1 MNILTGDIL
10 DLVSESGGILVHQV
24 NCRRTA
30 GAGLALQ
37 IRRRWP
43 EWYHA
48 YRCTIPQLGRAWVF
62 RAAPYVW
69 IASLYAQ
76 RDIGRNVPQTD
87 YTALRGCLGRLDGQL
102 VEMDMA
108 ADLLLFPWR
117 IGCGLAGGNW
127 MIVQPMV
134 EAAFPDAN
142 WVRLPE
148 EVDA

>member
-1 MNILTGDIL
+1 MNTIIGDIL
-10 DLVSESGGILVHQV
+10 DVVSESGGVLAHQV

-43 EWYHA
+43 VWWRRYRDRPALLGGAHIAEVEA
-48 YRCTIPQLGRAWVF
+48 YIWV
-62 RAAPYVW
+62 AD
-69 IASLYAQ
+69 LYAQ

-87 YTALRGCLGRLDGQL
+87 YAALRECLARLGERVD
-102 VEMDMA
+102 ERRIDR
-108 ADLLLFPWR
+108 DLLFFPWR

-148 EVDA
+148 EVDE